1 MSIQQM
7 MMVSTAPSLE
17 ILLDAELYAVS
28 GISVDVGLM
37 IGYSYGT
44 FGSLTPANTT
54 YGYPVLSIGESMS
67 LGAFIVSIYDFESDP
82 GMSWLT
88 YIEIDGLGIRYP
100 TGYTYIN
107 TVATWALDTQFGL
120 EPGGTY
126 HVKLVRT

>member
-28 GISVDVGLM
+28 GIAADVGLM
-37 IGYSYGT
+37 IGYCFGT

-54 YGYPVLSIGESMS
+54 YGYPVLSIGESAS
-67 LGAFIVSIYDFESDP
+67 LGAFIVSIYDFGSDP

-100 TGYTYIN
+100 TGYTYNN
-107 TVATWALDTQFGL
+107 TVAMWALDTWFGL

-126 HVKLVRT
+126 HVKLVRA